1 MEKKDRNL
9 ILLFVSP
16 DSLKSSQD
24 LMSQIKNSS
33 LKNYDIKFF
42 NSDEIKK
49 IDFQNKNEPIHDI
62 VKTRSQYKEVAII
75 NMDLDFDFFTV
86 VTSDLFEEKSLVLLI
101 KETNLKDRKN
111 HLLYKS
117 KKFHL
122 EIELKEV
129 IYFLDLFFLHPDDVL
144 TFYNHRHHLV
154 REIIKLMFEQN
165 GLKLDHFKY
174 DFIFK
179 SLLYRAPLVYGKR
192 NFSDYLSSLEENS
205 LEMESFYNSLN
216 LHRPFLKEDFPLIKE
231 TLFNNIMP
239 EIIKKGIK
247 DIKIEVL
254 AAGGGY
260 ECTLLSYILKKYIKE
275 NNLDINF
282 KIFAKESYEDN
293 YKVLMFRPVK
303 KVFFDQYKDHFV
315 KEELIYQK
323 ANGKDYF
330 KEEYK
335 EEVVYS
341 KGSFIDGPFLLNSDI
356 VISLDKLN
364 HIKEPLKEKF
374 FKNLT
379 FTLKE
384 NSFFIGSELYHIPQG
399 IRSSFKES
407 FRGAKFCLTL
417 IKAPD
422 MTEISQ
428 FVSGQLG
435 NVKEQTLGQIKKS
448 ALNKSRFK
456 TDSKYEYGQKDDII
470 NDLKKQLSLA
480 KTSLSAATM
489 SYEQSYKDQVH
500 TLEALKRANKELSE
514 YRDNLI
520 RMVEERTKELKESN
534 ESLKKR
540 EAELKNSNELLENVQ
555 EDRSLFFAK
564 LSHELRTPLNS
575 ILGFSE
581 ILKSE
586 LKRKNLVKEQDFISC
601 IKSSGD
607 SLLSLIDSVMDFTKI
622 DLNQLKVENT
632 NINFFEFLKDLSIFY
647 TNQCLT
653 KGIDFTLEWDEEVPE
668 WVTIDKQKLKQ
679 VLDNLLGNAL
689 KFTEKGS
696 IKVDIKSYF
705 FGTTKKT
712 VDLIFNIEDTGIGI
726 EKEKLGSLFKSF
738 SQVHSPESNI
748 EKGTGLGLYI
758 SKQIVEKLN
767 GNLLVS
773 SQFGKGTN
781 FSVTLKDVSLGFEE
795 ETIGTEKSYT
805 FFGQTILIADDVH
818 MNLTLLKAYLFN
830 YDLNIETARDGEE
843 LLYKVNRIKP
853 DLIVT
858 DFKMPVLSGDKVM
871 NTLKD
876 QKNKTPVILISA
888 LNIDFSIQQEFDSFL
903 RKPVQKDEFV
913 FEVSKF
919 LKHEVKKVV
928 KEVETKVNI
937 LEFTVSKDL
946 GLKEGAILFDMEEVF
961 KEGLEDGNIDF
972 LEKQT
977 LKLQQKIKNNKLK
990 YLSPWFDKINEE
1002 IRLFKIHDINNML
1015 QDALSKIKVYK
1026 KSHIK
1031 DKAS

>member
-1 MEKKDRNL
+1 MKKKNENL
-9 ILLFVSP
+9 ILIFASE
-16 DSLKSSQD
+16 DSLEFSKD
-24 LMSQIKNSS
+24 LMTKIKNSS
-33 LKNYDIKFF
+33 LKSYDVKFF

-49 IDFQNKNEPIHDI
+49 INFINKNDTIYDI
-62 VKTRSQYKEVAII
+62 VKIRSQYKNVAVI
-75 NMDLDFDFFTV
+75 NMVLDIDLFTV
-86 VTSDLFEEKSLVLLI
+86 VTSDLYDENALILLI
-101 KETNLKDRKN
+101 EETNHKDRKN
-111 HLLYKS
+111 HLLYKR
-117 KKFHL
+117 KKYHL
-122 EIELKEV
+122 EIEFMEIV
-129 IYFLDLFFLHPDDVL
+129 DFLSLFFLHPDDVL
-144 TFYNHRHHLV
+144 LFYNHRNNLI
-154 REIIKLMFEQN
+154 REIIKLMFDQN
-165 GLKLDHFKY
+165 GVNLDHFKY
-174 DFIFK
+174 DFIFTN
-179 SLLYRAPLVYGKR
+179 LLYRAPLVQGKR
-192 NFSDYLSSLEENS
+192 DFSKYLSSLEENS

-216 LHRPFLKEDFPLIKE
+216 FHKPFLKEDFPLIKDI
-231 TLFNNIMP
+231 LINK
-239 EIIKKGIK
+239 IIPKIVKKGIK
-247 DIKIEVL
+247 EIKIEIL
-254 AAGGGY
+254 AAGSGY
-260 ECTLLSYILKKYIKE
+260 ECTLLSYLLKKNIKE
-275 NNLDINF
+275 KNLDLDF

-293 YKVLMFRPVK
+293 YKVLMFRDIK
-303 KVFFDQYKDHFV
+303 KTFFDEYKDHFV
-315 KEELIYQK
+315 SEELVYQK
-323 ANGKDYF
+323 KNGKSYF

-335 EEVVYS
+335 EQVVYS
-341 KGSFIDGPFLLNSDI
+341 KGNFVDGPFLLSSDI
-356 VISLDKLN
+356 VITFNKTNAL
-364 HIKEPLKEKF
+364 KEKHKEKF

-384 NSFFIGSELYHIPQG
+384 KGFFIGEKLDGVPQSINSFYKDSFEG
-399 IRSSFKES
+399 I
-407 FRGAKFCLTL
+407 ANCINL

-422 MTEISQ
+422 LTEVSR

-435 NVKEQTLGQIKKS
+435 NVKQLSLGHIIKS
-448 ALNKSRFK
+448 AQQKSK
-456 TDSKYEYGQKDDII
+456 LSANSKFEYGQKDDII
-470 NDLKKQLSLA
+470 KDLKKQLSLA

-489 SYEQSYKDQVH
+489 SYEQSYKDQVE
-500 TLEALKRANKELSE
+500 TLDALKRANKELSE

-555 EDRSLFFAK
+555 EDRALFFAK

-586 LKRKNLVKEQDFISC
+586 LKRKKLVKEQDFISC

-622 DLNQLKVENT
+622 DLNQLKIENT
-632 NINFFEFLKDLSIFY
+632 NINLYEFLKDLSIFY

-653 KGIDFTLEWDEEVPE
+653 KGIEFNLEWDEEVPE

-705 FGTTKKT
+705 FGTAQKT

-738 SQVHSPESNI
+738 SQVHAPETNI

-781 FSVTLKDVSLGFEE
+781 FSVTIKDVPLGFKE
-795 ETIGTEKSYT
+795 ETTSTEKSYT
-805 FFGQTILIADDVH
+805 FFGQTVLIADDVH

-830 YDLNIETARDGEE
+830 YDLNIETARNGEE

-858 DFKMPVLSGDKVM
+858 DFKMPILSGEKVM
-871 NTLKD
+871 NALKN
-876 QKNKTPVILISA
+876 QNNKTPVILISA
-888 LNIDFSIQQEFDSFL
+888 LNIDLSIQQEFDSYL
-903 RKPVQKDEFV
+903 RKPVHKDEF
-913 FEVSKF
+913 FYEVSKH
-919 LKHEVKKVV
+919 LKHEVKEVA
-928 KEVETKVNI
+928 KEVEASINI
-937 LEFTVSKDL
+937 FEFTVSKDL
-946 GLKEGAILFDMEEVF
+946 GLKEGIILFDMEDVF

-972 LEKQT
+972 LEKQVS
-977 LKLQQKIKNNKLK
+977 KLQQKIKNNKLN
-990 YLSPWFDKINEE
+990 YLSPWFEKINEE
-1002 IRLFKIHDINNML
+1002 IRLFKIHDINSML
-1015 QDALSKIKVYK
+1015 QDALSKIKTYK